1 MRLRIKELRRGAE
14 RMNEYMPSD
23 KELIQN
29 LIDKFTDLQR
39 IKGAADMQKEVEYQI
54 MITRAK
60 LDAMGVVTE
69 NLEWN

>member
-1 MRLRIKELRRGAE
+1 
-14 RMNEYMPSD
+14 MNEYMLSD
-23 KELIQN
+23 KELIHN

-39 IKGAADMQKEVEYQI
+39 IKGAVDMQKELDYQL

-60 LDAMGVVTE
+60 LESMGVMAE

>member
-1 MRLRIKELRRGAE
+1 
-14 RMNEYMPSD
+14 MNEYMPSD

>member
-1 MRLRIKELRRGAE
+1 MDKSWRGAE

-23 KELIQN
+23 KELIQS

-39 IKGAADMQKEVEYQI
+39 IKGAADMQKEVDYQL
-54 MITRAK
+54 MITKAK